1 MDRGRLAQLLGMLG
15 SSHDGEVVNAGR
27 LAVRMLK
34 QAGVTWQQLL
44 APTVNGHNESVVID
58 AARALLAENDQLKD
72 EVEDLRDQLRRAR
85 QRSLQTP
92 NSWGKPRSTA
102 DKIEQALSWVAVL
115 SDWEREF
122 TVSIAGHWR
131 LTEKQQARLDA
142 IILKIERIARARGI
156 AA

>member
-1 MDRGRLAQLLGMLG
+1 MDRGRLARLLGMLG
-15 SSHDGEVVNAGR
+15 SLHDGEVVNAGR

-34 QAGVTWQQLL
+34 QAGITWQQLL

-85 QRSLQTP
+85 QRPLQTP
-92 NSWGKPRSTA
+92 NSWSKPHSTA

-115 SDWEREF
+115 
-122 TVSIAGHWR
+122 
-131 LTEKQQARLDA
+131 
-142 IILKIERIARARGI
+142 
-156 AA
+156 